1 MMINRSSRASLH
13 GSKFLIRGVVSL
25 LAVAFVAVAPWAAAK
40 AAEGSGTTGVWL
52 EWAAEKTPATLDAGA
67 DLICP
72 RPIAAGDFVV
82 ELAASTE
89 NPESLRLELQ
99 ISADAYR
106 IDGASGRLTCSSS
119 QGIRTY
125 LQKPL
130 DVDLA
135 GGLTNRPFRLSV
147 ERRENLVVIS
157 WNGSEV
163 YEAPYGRDTVGHVRV
178 TVDAG
183 SAVLHTFRVEGL
195 MPALP
200 EPVPVFV
207 SGAEASAYYR
217 IPSLVRAPSGTLLA
231 FAEAR
236 REGFLDHGNIDL
248 IMKRSEDG
256 GRTWGEPELVYEE
269 GGDRKVTCTNLSP
282 VMDEITGRVW
292 VFFLVCERWNVA
304 DYKLMRMFS
313 DDEGRT
319 WSEPEDI
326 RTTVGNEKWLSA
338 HPGPGHGI
346 QLARGPHAGRLMV
359 SGWYYMDG
367 QHGVFVLF
375 SDDHG
380 KTWKRHE
387 PVAVGPNETML
398 VELADGGVMAMM
410 RPKYRSESFWREFAK
425 SEDGIHWT
433 PARRTSWFRSV
444 VCQASVL
451 RHSWPAAD
459 RPGRMIFCH
468 PASGNYSDTSVH
480 RAGLTIRSSFD
491 DGETWPVKE
500 LLYPGRSAYSD
511 IILFPDGSV
520 GILFENGDLDTYGRI
535 SFLRHMP
542 LFAECASA
550 KEMP

>member
-1 MMINRSSRASLH
+1 MTIKNGVRFSLPDSR
-13 GSKFLIRGVVSL
+13 FLIRGFVFL
-25 LAVAFVAVAPWAAAK
+25 LAIACFAPAPWAAAENLER
-40 AAEGSGTTGVWL
+40 AGTTGVWL
-52 EWAAEKTPATLDAGA
+52 EWSADKTPRTLAPGA
-67 DLICP
+67 DLACP
-72 RPIAAGDFVV
+72 RPIATGDFVV
-82 ELAASTE
+82 ELAASTAD
-89 NPESLRLELQ
+89 PDSLRLELQ

-119 QGIRTY
+119 EGIRTY

-130 DVDLA
+130 DVELA

-147 ERRENLVVIS
+147 ERRDNRVVVS
-157 WNGSEV
+157 WNGAEV

-178 TVDAG
+178 TVGSG
-183 SAVLHTFRVEGL
+183 SADLHAFRVAGL
-195 MPALP
+195 MPTLP

-207 SGAEASAYYR
+207 SGAEGSAYYR
-217 IPSLVRAPSGTLLA
+217 IPSLVRTPSGTLLA

-236 REGFLDHGNIDL
+236 RESFLDTGNIDL
-248 IMKRSEDG
+248 ILKRSEDG

-282 VMDEITGRVW
+282 VMDAITGRVW

-304 DYKLMRMFS
+304 EYKLMRMFS

-319 WSEPEDI
+319 WSAPEDI

-346 QLARGPHAGRLMV
+346 QLARGPHAGRLIM

-367 QHGVFVLF
+367 QHGVFVFF

-380 KTWKRHE
+380 ATWQRHE

-398 VELADGGVMAMM
+398 VELEDGGVMAMM
-410 RPKYRSESFWREFAK
+410 RPQHRTQSVWREFATSK
-425 SEDGIHWT
+425 DGVHWT
-433 PARRTSWFRSV
+433 SARRMSWFRSV

-451 RHSWPAAD
+451 RHSWPAAG

-500 LLYPGRSAYSD
+500 LLYPGRAAYSD
-511 IILFPDGSV
+511 ITLFPDGSV

-535 SFLRHMP
+535 SFMRHMP
-542 LFAECASA
+542 LFADCPSG
-550 KEMP
+550 KEAP